1 MTSVSVA
8 MAVYNGETYLKE
20 QLDSILIQ
28 LKPSDELIIS
38 YNESSD
44 NTWNIITA
52 YAEKYPVIH
61 IFTCNEKGVF
71 ANFENAILH
80 CTNDIIFLCD
90 QDDVWN
96 PDKVETV
103 VKTMEKDHSILALHN
118 CEYTDEH
125 LNSQNLDLFKD
136 RNVKEGYFHNL
147 LINGYQG
154 SCMAFRK
161 DLISLIIPIP
171 REIAMHDQWIGL
183 LAEKAGKISFIDQ
196 SLMKYRRH
204 EDSSSSDYVGISRK
218 IRWMILMN
226 SEIRKR
232 TKKSSETVK
241 LLRKRYFEK

>member
-1 MTSVSVA
+1 MTPVSVA

-28 LKPSDELIIS
+28 LKSTDELVIS

-44 NTWNIITA
+44 QTWNIITE

-61 IFTCNEKGVF
+61 IFTCKEKGVF
-71 ANFENAILH
+71 SNFENAILH
-80 CTNDIIFLCD
+80 CTEDIVFLSD

-96 PDKVETV
+96 PDKVSTV
-103 VKTMEKDHSILALHN
+103 VKKMEEEHSILSLHN
-118 CEYTDEH
+118 CEYTDRN
-125 LNSQNLDLFKD
+125 LKSQNMDLFRD
-136 RNVKEGYFHNL
+136 RKVRKGYLHNL

-154 SCMAFRK
+154 SCMAFRQE
-161 DLISLIIPIP
+161 LIPFITPIP

-183 LAEKAGKISFIDQ
+183 LAEKAGKISFIDE

-204 EDSSSSDYVGISRK
+204 EDSSSSDYVGIRRK

-226 SEIRKR
+226 HRIRER
-232 TKKSSETVK
+232 IREDSGIVKK
-241 LLRKRYFEK
+241 LRSDYFN